1 MGSRRLLH
9 LLGESR
15 QSERRSSPLSPA
27 PAPLGNAQPCTAAVP
42 ESRFARPRTD
52 PWFRSTRAVG
62 VRWESPSSSP
72 PKSMRTALI
81 LVAALAA
88 PIVSSA
94 SSAHSPGGHGPAV
107 ENVHIKAKDEVA
119 LEGSFYK
126 PTAAQSPAVLLI
138 HDAGASRAQLDPLA
152 DKLNKQGFAVLT
164 LDLRGHGASKAG
176 ALDWDKLSDVE
187 KKGTWSSA
195 AQDLDAAATWILS
208 QTNVR
213 STSLSLVGYG
223 AGCALAVRHA
233 KGDEN
238 VVCMALLAPNAADYG
253 IDVRSD
259 IQTLAGLPTYVVTSK
274 DHEGERLAQ
283 EANASSGNPYV
294 ELFISPPK
302 VASPLE
308 DKNVPAKVAKWLA
321 DKVLPKKGR

>member
-1 MGSRRLLH
+1 
-9 LLGESR
+9 
-15 QSERRSSPLSPA
+15 
-27 PAPLGNAQPCTAAVP
+27 
-42 ESRFARPRTD
+42 
-52 PWFRSTRAVG
+52 
-62 VRWESPSSSP
+62 
-72 PKSMRTALI
+72 MRTALV

-88 PIVSSA
+88 PIVSF
-94 SSAHSPGGHGPAV
+94 AHPGAALHGGGPA
-107 ENVHIKAKDEVA
+107 EESVHLKAKDEVA
-119 LEGSFYK
+119 LEGTFYK
-126 PTAAQSPAVLLI
+126 PAAPQSPAVILI

-164 LDLRGHGASKAG
+164 LDLRGHGASKSG
-176 ALDWDKLSDVE
+176 ALDWDKLSDGD
-187 KKGTWSSA
+187 KKNTWSSA
-195 AQDLDAAATWILS
+195 AQDVDAAASWILS
-208 QTNVR
+208 QPNVR
-213 STSLSLVGYG
+213 STSLSLVGFG

-238 VVCMALLAPNAADYG
+238 VACMALLAPNAADYG

-274 DHEGERLAQ
+274 DHEAERMVQ

-321 DKVLPKKGR
+321 DKVLPKKGGR